1 MIRPTTWL
9 ARALFALS
17 TTACLAVSG
26 AVSAAPVDP
35 SQVKQ
40 RMEPLPKRLQG
51 IDVTERL
58 EQRLPS
64 ALSFVAD
71 DGRPVLF
78 GELFDDG
85 VPVIVTLNYSDC
97 PMLCSL
103 QLNAL
108 VEGLKQIDL
117 TLGKDYRIVTV
128 SLDPEET
135 PKRAHA
141 TKVRYLTQY
150 GRPDAPR
157 DAWTILTGSE
167 NNIRAVADAI
177 GFTYGYNEK
186 RDEYVHPAAFVI
198 TTPNGVIARYMY
210 GLEYH
215 PRTLR
220 LSLVEASEGKVGSAM
235 DRLILYCFHYDA
247 SEGRYAPVAMNI
259 MRVGGGSGAI
269 ALGGLLTFLWRAE
282 RRKKHGARS

>member
-1 MIRPTTWL
+1 LPRPKARPKARLPTELRHRRRPDLPRRFQVTELMIRPTTWL

-51 IDVTERL
+51 IDGTERV

-85 VPVIVTLNYSDC
+85 VRVIVTLNCSDC

-128 SLDPEET
+128 S
-135 PKRAHA
+135 
-141 TKVRYLTQY
+141 
-150 GRPDAPR
+150 
-157 DAWTILTGSE
+157 
-167 NNIRAVADAI
+167 
-177 GFTYGYNEK
+177 
-186 RDEYVHPAAFVI
+186 
-198 TTPNGVIARYMY
+198 
-210 GLEYH
+210 
-215 PRTLR
+215 
-220 LSLVEASEGKVGSAM
+220 
-235 DRLILYCFHYDA
+235 
-247 SEGRYAPVAMNI
+247 
-259 MRVGGGSGAI
+259 
-269 ALGGLLTFLWRAE
+269 
-282 RRKKHGARS
+282 